1 MFRLPNSGLRKHLS
15 EFQLREARLARIFYL
30 LWAISDSQFFVVRQS
45 ASAMLDEY
53 RLRSILIA
61 CLLTTSI
68 EVYQGN
74 YQQGLN
80 QAATGIKLLRGFLE
94 RRYTTSSLSTGTR
107 YRSETSIIGADIIET
122 FSHLEDTVL
131 KVTNASIHKDLDTF
145 QEDTSAFV
153 LRSQPSQFDSLKKA
167 RIYWNINCRR
177 AITWSSVVALEAAQK
192 PTASGKITLSGH
204 ARHGRTRRGISLL
217 MRTELQDGEGHATKG
232 TALPT
237 RAHSRWAKAFQ
248 PLFDKCWAKPKGSSD
263 FRGAT
268 LLMIKHLSVL
278 FLYSNNDF
286 DNLAENARWLIDMAR
301 QILEH
306 ERQDG
311 GIDRATATCTTPTCN
326 FDDSIVLAL
335 FIVATRCRHRLARR
349 EAIALLQK
357 HPRREGLW
365 DSEMAANVAQWFV
378 DIEEEGLCGE
388 DHVPSGSRLAIV
400 RHEVFLS
407 ERKVL
412 VQCSKQGKSGS
423 RREHLPTRIVVW

>member
-1 MFRLPNSGLRKHLS
+1 
-15 EFQLREARLARIFYL
+15 
-30 LWAISDSQFFVVRQS
+30 
-45 ASAMLDEY
+45 MLDEY
-53 RLRSILIA
+53 RLRNIPIA

-74 YQQGLN
+74 YREGLN
-80 QAATGIKLLRGFLE
+80 QAVTGIKLLRDFLG
-94 RRYTTSSLSTGTR
+94 RRYTTSSLLTGTR
-107 YRSETSIIGADIIET
+107 YRSETSIIDADIIET
-122 FSHLEDTVL
+122 FSRLEDTVL

-153 LRSQPSQFDSLKKA
+153 LRSQPSQFDCLKKA

-177 AITWSSVVALEAAQK
+177 AITWSSVIALEAAQK
-192 PTASGKITLSGH
+192 PTASGKITLLGH
-204 ARHGRTRRGISLL
+204 ARDGNTRRGISLL
-217 MRTELQDGEGHATKG
+217 MRTELQDGKGHATKG

-237 RAHSRWAKAFQ
+237 TAHSRWAKAFQ
-248 PLFDKCWAKPKGSSD
+248 PLFDKCWAKPKWSSE

-278 FLYSNNDF
+278 FLYSNADF

-311 GIDRATATCTTPTCN
+311 GIDRATATCTTPSCN
-326 FDDSIVLAL
+326 FDDSIVVAL
-335 FIVATRCRHRLARR
+335 FLVATRCQHRLARR
-349 EAIALLQK
+349 EAIALLRK

-378 DIEEEGLCGE
+378 DIEEEGLCEE
-388 DHVPSGSRLAIV
+388 DHVPSDSRLAIV

-407 ERKVL
+407 ERKAL

-423 RREHLPTRIVVW
+423 RGEHHPTKIVMW